1 MPPLLP
7 RFMFVE
13 GNGHGPAWVPLE
25 DVIAA
30 NLDSLFPGMVIA
42 ESWSFRVTRHSDL
55 EIDDDEAEDLLATIE
70 EELRRQR
77 FSRAVRLEVEEGM
90 PDHVIAL
97 LTRELQV
104 SSADAHELPAPLG
117 LTDLWSLVSL
127 DRPDLKPPPFHRSR
141 RVSSRRPWM
150 ARRISSRHSAPR
162 TSWSITRTT
171 RSPAR
176 SRPSSSRRRW
186 IHRSSPSS
194 RRCTGPRARVPSS
207 TP

>member
-1 MPPLLP
+1 MRETFNDQIFPVLTPLAVDP
-7 RFMFVE
+7 
-13 GNGHGPAWVPLE
+13 GHPFLHISNLSLNLAVLVRGPGEPTAPVRADQGSAAPAAIHVRRGQWARPLWVLE

-97 LTRELQV
+97 LTRELR
-104 SSADAHELPAPLG
+104 APG
-117 LTDLWSLVSL
+117 
-127 DRPDLKPPPFHRSR
+127 
-141 RVSSRRPWM
+141 
-150 ARRISSRHSAPR
+150 
-162 TSWSITRTT
+162 
-171 RSPAR
+171 
-176 SRPSSSRRRW
+176 
-186 IHRSSPSS
+186 
-194 RRCTGPRARVPSS
+194 
-207 TP
+207 